1 MLPVILACA
10 LAQQGPIVRDG
21 YGVPHIQASTL
32 TQAFEHAGY
41 AVAQDRLWQME
52 NSRRLARGRMAE
64 VFGPNFFAS
73 DREVALTGYTDEELR
88 AQLDLLRPELREV
101 YAAYAKG
108 VNAWIAEAK
117 GAGKLPAG
125 YAANGFEPEPWSEV
139 DSVAIAVRMAQLFG
153 SGGGGELR
161 NLAALQYF
169 RTRQP
174 IRGRELDALDD
185 LLPNNDP
192 RAITTVSPEDDPLAS
207 NPPKMPSWS
216 RADTEKQLAAMPM
229 PSLLELVPAVRLQA
243 FEETQWAAQETAT
256 PYKWGSY
263 AIVVGKER
271 SATGRPWL
279 LSGPQMGHAV
289 PSIVHELSISTPD
302 VKLAGMD
309 VPGVP
314 AVIIGHT
321 DKLAW
326 GLTTGVADL
335 QDVYYFQDLGSDRY
349 RLGDAEREVTK
360 VERKVL
366 VKGEEPRTVVQQ
378 RTDWGPVLLHSRG
391 AKVYFARRTSY
402 WKREMES
409 WDAHFDLYKSATS
422 QDVDRFGRR
431 VSVAFNFFYATTHGE
446 IGWRYLGRF
455 PQRKDG
461 YDARL
466 PLPAEAAWQGDLPF
480 EQMPHARNPKSGL
493 IANWNNKP
501 VAWWPNMDTP
511 AWGRLFRNGI
521 LVREL
526 TGDKLGPADLERA
539 VWTVARRS
547 QEWDA
552 FAPIVREALAGHPG
566 TQVLLG
572 YDGWRL
578 DGLVAPRLF
587 ELTVVELRKQLFE
600 SSLGNFLNPEFF
612 NQALQPG
619 LMLDALEGRA
629 KVDYLNG
636 RSASQVVRT
645 AFDAAL
651 ARWTSDGS
659 GVYVGPSFRAPTG
672 SVPYPERGTYIQ
684 IVEVRDR
691 PMGRNVLPPGVAES
705 GPHSDDQSDL
715 ARAWLYKA
723 MGYRG

>member
-101 YAAYAKG
+101 YTAYAKG

-117 GAGKLPAG
+117 GAGKLPPG
-125 YAANGFEPEPWSEV
+125 YGANGFEPEPWSEV

-192 RAITTVSPEDDPLAS
+192 RATTTVSPEDDPLAS

-279 LSGPQMGHAV
+279 LSGPQMGHTV

-314 AVIIGHT
+314 ALIIGHT

-335 QDVYYFQDLGSDRY
+335 QDVYYFHDLGSDRY

-360 VERKVL
+360 VERKVM

-378 RTDWGPVLLHSRG
+378 RTEWGPVLLHSRG

-422 QDVDRFGRR
+422 QDVARFGRR
-431 VSVAFNFFYATTHGE
+431 VSVAFNFFYATTSGE

-455 PQRKDG
+455 PQRKEG

-466 PLPAEAAWQGDLPF
+466 PLPSEAVWQGDLPF

-511 AWGRLFRNGI
+511 AWGRLFRNAI

-526 TGDKLGPADLERA
+526 TGEKLGPADMERA

-552 FAPIVREALAGHPG
+552 FAPIVRKGLSGHPG
-566 TQVLLG
+566 AQVLLG

-587 ELTVVELRKQLFE
+587 ELFLVELRKQLFE
-600 SSLGNFLNPEFF
+600 ASLGNFLNPEFF

-619 LMLDALEGRA
+619 LMLDALEGLS

-636 RSASQVVRT
+636 RTASQVVK
-645 AFDAAL
+645 AACDAAL
-651 ARWTSDGS
+651 ARWTSAGS
-659 GVYVGPSFRAPTG
+659 GAYIGPTFRAPTG

-684 IVEVRDR
+684 IVELRDR
-691 PMGRNVLPPGVAES
+691 PVGRNVLPPGVAES
-705 GPHSDDQSDL
+705 GPHADDQSDL

-723 MGYRG
+723 MGYRD